1 MITLQEREREIE
13 LQVALAMDSV
23 TETDNESSPKST
35 RPKSF
40 LVPVIFEKDDEPPE
54 PAKGVRVHVVQL
66 LCVEGWHGI
75 DGSTLAC
82 LYVCVYCTSQVLPPL
97 PSPPSLPPSPV
108 GEKCYACIV
117 SKEEIPKLASALQVC
132 AFIASACI

>member
-1 MITLQEREREIE
+1 M
-13 LQVALAMDSV
+13 QVALAMDSV

-82 LYVCVYCTSQVLPPL
+82 LYVCVYCTSQVLPP
-97 PSPPSLPPSPV
+97 SPV

-132 AFIASACI
+132 AFIASACSRIIIRTPA